1 MKKLTP
7 LKKGEKFVLDDAFEP
22 FIYLITFPNPNG
34 PIISSIK
41 VIGMN
46 DQKVKKTLMKVFYLA
61 VQILKNMQVE
71 SLLTVGYDTSAMTIF
86 FEANDSA
93 KPEEALEYDVENGH
107 FHVSQALST
116 VLTSKFKNIVVI

>member
-1 MKKLTP
+1 
-7 LKKGEKFVLDDAFEP
+7 
-22 FIYLITFPNPNG
+22 
-34 PIISSIK
+34 
-41 VIGMN
+41 MN

-93 KPEEALEYDVENGH
+93 KPEEA
-107 FHVSQALST
+107 FR
-116 VLTSKFKNIVVI
+116 IRC